1 MITLALPV
9 HINTTNGRTEQ
20 DATIT
25 ALKVNMLQ
33 VHREASTSNTPRH
46 QVSQI
51 ELVNFVI
58 QGVNFVQIL
67 HHNATNVKTTTICWM
82 IEAHA

>member
-1 MITLALPV
+1 MITLALHV
-9 HINTTNGRTEQ
+9 RINTTNGRTEQ

-25 ALKVNMLQ
+25 ALKVNILQ

-51 ELVNFVI
+51 ELVNFVTLAANFARI
-58 QGVNFVQIL
+58 QQ
-67 HHNATNVKTTTICWM
+67 HNAINVKTTTSY
-82 IEAHA
+82 